1 MSLKSIKLLTMH
13 VNREAGNKM
22 SVRNVFPF
30 TAVLGQNEIK
40 RALILN
46 VINPEIG
53 GVLISGQKGTA
64 KSTLVRGFGELL
76 TDMEVVELP
85 LNVTEDRLIGSI
97 DIVKA
102 IKQGKRCFESGILK
116 KANGNILYIDE
127 VNLLSDYIADCL
139 FEVSA
144 SHINNVEREG
154 ISISHGTQFV
164 LIGTMNPEEGELRPQ
179 FLDRFGLYVEA
190 KGSEDIVER
199 TEIIRRRL
207 EYENDPEGYRN
218 KWKKE
223 TKRLSEEIKFG
234 KRLLPFVKV
243 SQDNTRLAAEI
254 ASEGNC
260 EGHRGEIAIM
270 ETARAIAAFDSRK
283 YITPEDIKQAAQ
295 LALGHRIRK
304 MPDSDFEEQIQH
316 RNNKSPDAR
325 NEEVEQKDT
334 IRDKQQGNEEKA
346 AQENNN
352 FNGDGSRIQD
362 KSAPVSMDKE
372 NVDEPGR
379 EFKVRPIKIKVAD
392 RKKRKGSGRRLQT
405 ATSSVQGRY
414 IRYTYPK
421 NNSGDVAFDAT
432 LRAAALHQR
441 FRKKDGVAVAIEKCD
456 LREKVREKRIGS
468 TILFIVDASGSMGA
482 RQRMKA
488 VKGAIVSLLNDAYQ
502 KRDRVGMI
510 SFRKNSAELLL
521 GITRSVDLAEKC
533 LRNLPTGGKTPLSM
547 GLYRGYELIKSQRI
561 KDPDIVPI
569 IVLVSDGRANVSVNG
584 DDPVEEAISV
594 AHLIA
599 AESIKSVVID
609 TENDFIKL
617 GIPLKIA
624 QAMDC
629 EYYKLED
636 LEEVGIEYVVR
647 DLL

>member
-1 MSLKSIKLLTMH
+1 MSI
-13 VNREAGNKM
+13 
-22 SVRNVFPF
+22 RNVFPF
-30 TAVLGQNEIK
+30 TAILGQDEIK
-40 RALILN
+40 KALMLN
-46 VINPEIG
+46 VINPDIG

-64 KSTLVRGFGELL
+64 KSTLVRGLGELL
-76 TDMEVVELP
+76 TGMEVVELP

-97 DIVKA
+97 DIEKA
-102 IKQGKRCFESGILK
+102 IKQGKKYFEPGILK
-116 KANGNILYIDE
+116 KADGNILYIDE

-144 SHINNVEREG
+144 SHINDVEREG
-154 ISISHGTQFV
+154 ISISHTTQFV
-164 LIGTMNPEEGELRPQ
+164 LVGTMNPEEGELRPQ

-190 KGSEDIVER
+190 KGSKDISER

-207 EYENDPEGYRN
+207 EYEKDPESYIN
-218 KWKKE
+218 KWKEE
-223 TKRLSEEIKFG
+223 TAELSENIAQS
-234 KRLLPFVKV
+234 KRLLSFVKV
-243 SQDNTRLAAEI
+243 LPDNIELVAEI

-260 EGHRGEIAIM
+260 EGHRGEIAVI

-283 YITPEDIKQAAQ
+283 YITVEDIKQAAQ
-295 LALGHRIRK
+295 FALPHRIRK
-304 MPDSDFEEQIQH
+304 MPDSDFEEQIRSQNDRPH
-316 RNNKSPDAR
+316 DTE
-325 NEEVEQKDT
+325 NEEGEKKDN
-334 IRDKQQGNEEKA
+334 IKDERQRDEEETAQDNYSDNGNGRGSQERSAVVSSEK
-346 AQENNN
+346 
-352 FNGDGSRIQD
+352 G
-362 KSAPVSMDKE
+362 

-405 ATSSVQGRY
+405 ATNSAQGRY

-421 NNSGDVAFDAT
+421 DNAGDIAFDAT
-432 LRAAALHQR
+432 LRVAALHQR
-441 FRKKDGVAVAIEKCD
+441 FRERDGVAVAIEKCD

-510 SFRKNSAELLL
+510 SFRENSAKLLL
-521 GITRSVDLAEKC
+521 GITRSVDLAEKS
-533 LRNLPTGGKTPLSM
+533 LKNLPTGGNTPLSM
-547 GLYRGYELIKSQRI
+547 GLYRGYELIKSQKI
-561 KDPDIVPI
+561 KDPDMIPI
-569 IVLVSDGRANVSVNG
+569 IVLVSDGRANVSFKG
-584 DDPVEEAISV
+584 DDPVEEALNV
-594 AHLIA
+594 ARMVA
-599 AESIKSVVID
+599 AEGIRSLVID

-629 EYYKLED
+629 EYYRLED
-636 LEEVGIEYVVR
+636 LEGDGIEYAVR
-647 DLL
+647 NLI